1 MSWIV
6 QAMVSVLIID
16 DDAQFAKQLAR
27 SLERR
32 GFHCQHAANL
42 TEATQ
47 RVEQQIFAHVLLDL
61 KLGNESALQ
70 AIAAIRAK
78 QTRAKIILLT
88 GYASVATA
96 VKAIKL
102 GADDYL
108 PKPASM
114 AQLLQ
119 AMSEDAEG
127 IVENEPEYMLR
138 LQRLEWEHIQQ
149 ALLETGGNVSAAA
162 RLLGL
167 HRRSLQRKLDK
178 KPLAERTHS

>member
-1 MSWIV
+1 M
-6 QAMVSVLIID
+6 AKVLIVD
-16 DDAQFAKQLAR
+16 DDQSFAAQLLR
-27 SLERR
+27 SLSRK
-32 GFHCQHAANL
+32 GFQVHPASTVAQA
-42 TEATQ
+42 Q
-47 RVEQQIFAHVLLDL
+47 RLLSQVEFNYLLLDL
-61 KLGNESALQ
+61 KLGNESGLSAL
-70 AIAAIRAK
+70 ADFRA
-78 QTRAKIILLT
+78 RLPHAKIILLT

-96 VKAIKL
+96 VKAIKM

-108 PKPASM
+108 PKPATL

-119 AMSEDAEG
+119 AMSDEG
-127 IVENEPEYMLR
+127 EALVENEPDYMLR

-178 KPLAERTHS
+178 KPVSERTP